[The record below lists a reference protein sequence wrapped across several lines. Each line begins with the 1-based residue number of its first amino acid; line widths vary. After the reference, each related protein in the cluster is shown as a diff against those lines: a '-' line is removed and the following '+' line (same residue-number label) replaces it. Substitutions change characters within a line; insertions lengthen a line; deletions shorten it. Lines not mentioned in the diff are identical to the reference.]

1 MPIVVALIAL
11 IALVYGAVRA
21 FYALQAAFGLAVAV
35 GVAVL
40 VAALLI
46 AAAAYWWRRRREVA
60 SNVRDGD
67 WTHELKGSWGSVR
80 LAAGKRLCEIHVG
93 EERGAYIFADLLGAE
108 VESRNGLSQVALKVK
123 DAKHGDWL
131 VPMSGERQA
140 KQWQRIFLLAR
151 EQKL

>member
-1 MPIVVALIAL
+1 MPIVVALSAL

-40 VAALLI
+40 VALLLM
-46 AAAAYWWRRRREVA
+46 AAAAYWWRRRQEVA
-60 SNVRDGD
+60 PNLHEGD

-93 EERGAYIFADLLGAE
+93 AERGAYIFADLRGAE
-108 VESRNGLSQVALKVK
+108 VQGREGQSQVALKVK
-123 DAKHGDWL
+123 DPRHGDWL

-140 KQWQRIFLLAR
+140 KQWQRIFLLAM